1 MNGLVHIF
9 KGGFIMTNIETLL
22 HEEIQDGF
30 EDLNRMERGTE
41 THKTTVDELAK
52 LLDRAIEIERIEVE
66 AKDRDNAREIEIKK
80 IEIEADERAKARE
93 IEASLKRAQMEE
105 DRKDR
110 RFKNGIAVGG
120 IVLPLAVTIWGTFKT
135 LKFEEEGTV
144 TTIMGRGF
152 INKLIPKK

>member
-30 EDLNRMERGTE
+30 DALSKMERGTE
-41 THKTTVDELAK
+41 IHKTTVDEVAK
-52 LLDRAIEIERIEVE
+52 LFDKAIEIE
-66 AKDRDNAREIEIKK
+66 K
-80 IEIEADERAKARE
+80 IEIEAKDKAKSRE
-93 IEASLKRAQMEE
+93 IEASLKKAQMEE

-110 RFKNGIAVGG
+110 RVKNGIALGG

-144 TTIMGRGF
+144 TTMMGRGF

>member
-1 MNGLVHIF
+1 
-9 KGGFIMTNIETLL
+9 MTNIETLL

-30 EDLNRMERGTE
+30 DALSKMERGTE
-41 THKTTVDELAK
+41 IHKTTVDEVAK
-52 LLDRAIEIERIEVE
+52 LFDKAIEIEKIEVE
-66 AKDRDNAREIEIKK
+66 AKEK
-80 IEIEADERAKARE
+80 AKARE

-110 RFKNGIAVGG
+110 RFKNGIAIGG

-144 TTIMGRGF
+144 TTMMGRGF

>member
-1 MNGLVHIF
+1 MNGLVRTF

-30 EDLNRMERGTE
+30 DALSRMERGTE
-41 THKTTVDELAK
+41 MHKTTVDEVAK
-52 LLDRAIEIERIEVE
+52 LFDKAIEIE
-66 AKDRDNAREIEIKK
+66 KL
-80 IEIEADERAKARE
+80 EIEAKEREKAR
-93 IEASLKRAQMEE
+93 EE

-110 RFKNGIAVGG
+110 RVKNGIAIGG

-135 LKFEEEGTV
+135 FRFEETGTV

>member
-30 EDLNRMERGTE
+30 DALSKMERGTE
-41 THKTTVDELAK
+41 IHKTTVDEVAK
-52 LLDRAIEIERIEVE
+52 LFDKAIEIE
-66 AKDRDNAREIEIKK
+66 K
-80 IEIEADERAKARE
+80 IEIEAKEKAKSRE

-110 RFKNGIAVGG
+110 KLKNGIAIGG

>member
-1 MNGLVHIF
+1 
-9 KGGFIMTNIETLL
+9 MTNIETLL

-30 EDLNRMERGTE
+30 DALSRMERGTE
-41 THKTTVDELAK
+41 IHKTTVDEVAK
-52 LLDRAIEIERIEVE
+52 LFDKAIEIE
-66 AKDRDNAREIEIKK
+66 K
-80 IEIEADERAKARE
+80 IEIEAKDKAKARE

-110 RFKNGIAVGG
+110 RVKNGIALGG

-144 TTIMGRGF
+144 TTMMGRGF

>member
-1 MNGLVHIF
+1 
-9 KGGFIMTNIETLL
+9 MTNIETLL

-30 EDLNRMERGTE
+30 DALSRMERGTE
-41 THKTTVDELAK
+41 THKTTVDEVAK
-52 LLDRAIEIERIEVE
+52 LFDKAIEIEKIEVE
-66 AKDRDNAREIEIKK
+66 AKERE
-80 IEIEADERAKARE
+80 KARE

-110 RFKNGIAVGG
+110 RVKNGIAVGG

-135 LKFEEEGTV
+135 FRFEETGTV

>member
-1 MNGLVHIF
+1 
-9 KGGFIMTNIETLL
+9 MTNIETLL

-30 EDLNRMERGTE
+30 DALSRMERGTE
-41 THKTTVDELAK
+41 IHKTTVDEVAK
-52 LLDRAIEIERIEVE
+52 LFDKAIEIE
-66 AKDRDNAREIEIKK
+66 K
-80 IEIEADERAKARE
+80 IEIEAKDKSKARE

-110 RFKNGIAVGG
+110 RFKNGIALGG
-120 IVLPLAVTIWGTFKT
+120 IVLPLAVTIWGTLKT

-144 TTIMGRGF
+144 TTMMGRGF

>member
-30 EDLNRMERGTE
+30 DALSKMERGTE
-41 THKTTVDELAK
+41 IHKTTVDEVAK
-52 LLDRAIEIERIEVE
+52 LFDKAIEIE
-66 AKDRDNAREIEIKK
+66 K
-80 IEIEADERAKARE
+80 IEIEAKEKAKSRE
-93 IEASLKRAQMEE
+93 IEASLKKAQMEE

>member
-1 MNGLVHIF
+1 
-9 KGGFIMTNIETLL
+9 MTNIETLL

-30 EDLNRMERGTE
+30 DALSRMERGTE
-41 THKTTVDELAK
+41 IHKTTVDEVAK
-52 LLDRAIEIERIEVE
+52 LFDKAIEIE
-66 AKDRDNAREIEIKK
+66 K
-80 IEIEADERAKARE
+80 IEIEAKDKAKSRE
-93 IEASLKRAQMEE
+93 IEANLKLAQIEE

-110 RFKNGIAVGG
+110 RVKNGIAIGG

>member
-1 MNGLVHIF
+1 
-9 KGGFIMTNIETLL
+9 MTNIETLL

-30 EDLNRMERGTE
+30 DALSKMERGTE
-41 THKTTVDELAK
+41 IHKTTVDEVAK
-52 LLDRAIEIERIEVE
+52 LFDKAIEIE
-66 AKDRDNAREIEIKK
+66 K
-80 IEIEADERAKARE
+80 IEIEAKEKAKSRE

-110 RFKNGIAVGG
+110 KLKNGIAIGG

>member
-1 MNGLVHIF
+1 
-9 KGGFIMTNIETLL
+9 MTNIETLL

-30 EDLNRMERGTE
+30 DALSKMERGTE
-41 THKTTVDELAK
+41 MHKTTVDEVAK
-52 LLDRAIEIERIEVE
+52 LFDKAIEIE
-66 AKDRDNAREIEIKK
+66 K
-80 IEIEADERAKARE
+80 IEIEAKDKAKSRE

>member
-1 MNGLVHIF
+1 MNGLVYIF

-30 EDLNRMERGTE
+30 DALSKMERGTE
-41 THKTTVDELAK
+41 THKTTVDEVAK
-52 LLDRAIEIERIEVE
+52 LFDKAIEIEKIEVE
-66 AKDRDNAREIEIKK
+66 AKEK
-80 IEIEADERAKARE
+80 AKARE

-110 RFKNGIAVGG
+110 RVKNGIAVGG

-135 LKFEEEGTV
+135 FRFEETGTV

>member
-1 MNGLVHIF
+1 
-9 KGGFIMTNIETLL
+9 MTNIETLL

-30 EDLNRMERGTE
+30 DALSRMERGTE
-41 THKTTVDELAK
+41 IHKTTVDEVAK
-52 LLDRAIEIERIEVE
+52 LFDKAIEIE
-66 AKDRDNAREIEIKK
+66 K
-80 IEIEADERAKARE
+80 IEIEAKERTKARE
-93 IEASLKRAQMEE
+93 IEESIKLAQIEE

-110 RFKNGIAVGG
+110 RVKNGIAIGG

-135 LKFEEEGTV
+135 FRFEETGTV

>member
-1 MNGLVHIF
+1 
-9 KGGFIMTNIETLL
+9 MTNIETLL

-30 EDLNRMERGTE
+30 DALSKMERGTE
-41 THKTTVDELAK
+41 IHKTTVDEVAK
-52 LLDRAIEIERIEVE
+52 LFDKAIEIEKIEVE
-66 AKDRDNAREIEIKK
+66 AKDK
-80 IEIEADERAKARE
+80 AKSRE

-110 RFKNGIAVGG
+110 RFKNGIALGG

>member
-1 MNGLVHIF
+1 
-9 KGGFIMTNIETLL
+9 MTNIETLL

-30 EDLNRMERGTE
+30 DALSKMERGTE
-41 THKTTVDELAK
+41 IHKTTVDEVAK
-52 LLDRAIEIERIEVE
+52 LFDKAIEIE
-66 AKDRDNAREIEIKK
+66 K
-80 IEIEADERAKARE
+80 IEIEAKEKTKARE

-110 RFKNGIAVGG
+110 KLKNGIAIGG

-144 TTIMGRGF
+144 TTMMGRGF

>member
-30 EDLNRMERGTE
+30 DALSKMERGTE
-41 THKTTVDELAK
+41 IHKTTVDEVAK
-52 LLDRAIEIERIEVE
+52 LFDKAIEIE
-66 AKDRDNAREIEIKK
+66 K
-80 IEIEADERAKARE
+80 IEIEAKDKAKARE

-110 RFKNGIAVGG
+110 RVKNGIAIGG

>member
-30 EDLNRMERGTE
+30 DALSKMERGTE
-41 THKTTVDELAK
+41 IHKTTVDEVAK
-52 LLDRAIEIERIEVE
+52 LFDKAIEIE
-66 AKDRDNAREIEIKK
+66 K
-80 IEIEADERAKARE
+80 IEIEAKDKAKSRE
-93 IEASLKRAQMEE
+93 IEASLKQAQMEE

-110 RFKNGIAVGG
+110 RVKNGIAIGG

-144 TTIMGRGF
+144 TTMMGRGF

>member
-22 HEEIQDGF
+22 NEEIQDGF
-30 EDLNRMERGTE
+30 DALSRMERGTE
-41 THKTTVDELAK
+41 THKTTVDEVAK
-52 LLDRAIEIERIEVE
+52 LFDKAIEIEKLEME
-66 AKDRDNAREIEIKK
+66 AKERE
-80 IEIEADERAKARE
+80 KARE

-110 RFKNGIAVGG
+110 RVKNGIAIGG

-135 LKFEEEGTV
+135 FRFEETGTV

>member
-30 EDLNRMERGTE
+30 DALSRMERGTE
-41 THKTTVDELAK
+41 IHKTTVDEVAK
-52 LLDRAIEIERIEVE
+52 LFDKAIEIE
-66 AKDRDNAREIEIKK
+66 K
-80 IEIEADERAKARE
+80 IEIEAKERAKARE

-110 RFKNGIAVGG
+110 RVKNGIAIGG

-135 LKFEEEGTV
+135 FRFEETGTV

>member
-1 MNGLVHIF
+1 
-9 KGGFIMTNIETLL
+9 MTNIETLL

-30 EDLNRMERGTE
+30 DALSKMERGTE
-41 THKTTVDELAK
+41 IHKTTVDEVAK
-52 LLDRAIEIERIEVE
+52 LFDKAIEIE
-66 AKDRDNAREIEIKK
+66 K
-80 IEIEADERAKARE
+80 IEIEAKEKAKSRE
-93 IEASLKRAQMEE
+93 IEASLKQAQMEE

-110 RFKNGIAVGG
+110 RLKNGIAIGG

>member
-1 MNGLVHIF
+1 
-9 KGGFIMTNIETLL
+9 MTNIETLL

-30 EDLNRMERGTE
+30 DALSKMERGTE
-41 THKTTVDELAK
+41 IHKTTVDEVAK
-52 LLDRAIEIERIEVE
+52 LFDKAIEIE
-66 AKDRDNAREIEIKK
+66 K
-80 IEIEADERAKARE
+80 IEIEAKDKAKSRE

-110 RFKNGIAVGG
+110 RVKNGIAIGG

>member
-1 MNGLVHIF
+1 
-9 KGGFIMTNIETLL
+9 MTNIETLL

-30 EDLNRMERGTE
+30 DALSKMERGTE
-41 THKTTVDELAK
+41 IHKTTVDEVAK
-52 LLDRAIEIERIEVE
+52 LFDKAIEIE
-66 AKDRDNAREIEIKK
+66 K
-80 IEIEADERAKARE
+80 IEIEAKEKAKARE

-110 RFKNGIAVGG
+110 RFKNGIAIGG

>member
-1 MNGLVHIF
+1 
-9 KGGFIMTNIETLL
+9 MTNIETLL

-30 EDLNRMERGTE
+30 DALSKMERGTE
-41 THKTTVDELAK
+41 IHKTTVDEVAK
-52 LLDRAIEIERIEVE
+52 LFDKAIEIE
-66 AKDRDNAREIEIKK
+66 K
-80 IEIEADERAKARE
+80 IEIEAKEKDKARE
-93 IEASLKRAQMEE
+93 IEANLKRAQMEE

-110 RFKNGIAVGG
+110 RVKNGIAIGG
-120 IVLPLAVTIWGTFKT
+120 IVLPLAVTIWGTFKS

>member
-1 MNGLVHIF
+1 
-9 KGGFIMTNIETLL
+9 MTNIETLL

-30 EDLNRMERGTE
+30 EALSKMERGTE

-52 LLDRAIEIERIEVE
+52 LFDKAIEIEKIEVE
-66 AKDRDNAREIEIKK
+66 AKERD
-80 IEIEADERAKARE
+80 KARE
-93 IEASLKRAQMEE
+93 IEANLKQAQMNE

-110 RFKNGIAVGG
+110 RVKNGIAVGG
-120 IVLPLAVTIWGTFKT
+120 IVLPLAVTIWGTFRT

-144 TTIMGRGF
+144 TTMMGRGF

>member
-30 EDLNRMERGTE
+30 DALSKMERGTE
-41 THKTTVDELAK
+41 IHKTTVDEVAK
-52 LLDRAIEIERIEVE
+52 LFDKAIEIEKIEVE
-66 AKDRDNAREIEIKK
+66 AKEK
-80 IEIEADERAKARE
+80 AKAR
-93 IEASLKRAQMEE
+93 EE

-120 IVLPLAVTIWGTFKT
+120 IVLPLAVTIWGTLKT

-144 TTIMGRGF
+144 TTMMGRGF

>member
-1 MNGLVHIF
+1 
-9 KGGFIMTNIETLL
+9 MTNIETLL

-30 EDLNRMERGTE
+30 DALSRMERGTE
-41 THKTTVDELAK
+41 THKTTVDEVAK
-52 LLDRAIEIERIEVE
+52 LFDKAIEIEKLEME
-66 AKDRDNAREIEIKK
+66 AKERE
-80 IEIEADERAKARE
+80 KARE

-110 RFKNGIAVGG
+110 RVKNGIAIGG

-135 LKFEEEGTV
+135 FRFEETGTV
-144 TTIMGRGF
+144 TTMMGRGF

>member
-1 MNGLVHIF
+1 
-9 KGGFIMTNIETLL
+9 MTNIETLL

-30 EDLNRMERGTE
+30 DALSKMERGTE
-41 THKTTVDELAK
+41 VHKTTVDEVAK
-52 LLDRAIEIERIEVE
+52 LFDKAIEIE
-66 AKDRDNAREIEIKK
+66 K
-80 IEIEADERAKARE
+80 IEIEAKEKAKARE

-110 RFKNGIAVGG
+110 KLKNGIAIGG

-144 TTIMGRGF
+144 TTMMGRGF

>member
-1 MNGLVHIF
+1 
-9 KGGFIMTNIETLL
+9 MTNIETLL

-30 EDLNRMERGTE
+30 DALSKMERGTE
-41 THKTTVDELAK
+41 IHKTTVDEVAK
-52 LLDRAIEIERIEVE
+52 LFDKAIEIE
-66 AKDRDNAREIEIKK
+66 K
-80 IEIEADERAKARE
+80 IEIEAKDKAKSRE
-93 IEASLKRAQMEE
+93 IEANLKLAQIEE

-110 RFKNGIAVGG
+110 RVKNGIAIGG

>member
-1 MNGLVHIF
+1 
-9 KGGFIMTNIETLL
+9 MTNIETLL

-30 EDLNRMERGTE
+30 DALSKMERGTE
-41 THKTTVDELAK
+41 IHKTTVDEVAK
-52 LLDRAIEIERIEVE
+52 LFDKAIEIE
-66 AKDRDNAREIEIKK
+66 K
-80 IEIEADERAKARE
+80 IEIEAKEKAKARE

-110 RFKNGIAVGG
+110 RFKNGIALGG

-144 TTIMGRGF
+144 TTMMGRGF

>member
-30 EDLNRMERGTE
+30 DALSKMERGTE
-41 THKTTVDELAK
+41 IHKTTVDEVAK
-52 LLDRAIEIERIEVE
+52 LFDKAIEIE
-66 AKDRDNAREIEIKK
+66 K
-80 IEIEADERAKARE
+80 IEIEAKDKAKSRE

-110 RFKNGIAVGG
+110 RFKNGIALGG

>member
-1 MNGLVHIF
+1 
-9 KGGFIMTNIETLL
+9 MTNIETLL

-30 EDLNRMERGTE
+30 DALSRMERGTE
-41 THKTTVDELAK
+41 IHKTTVDEVAK
-52 LLDRAIEIERIEVE
+52 LFDKAIEIE
-66 AKDRDNAREIEIKK
+66 K
-80 IEIEADERAKARE
+80 IEIEAKEKAKARE

-110 RFKNGIAVGG
+110 RVKNGIALGG

>member
-1 MNGLVHIF
+1 MNGLVHTF

-30 EDLNRMERGTE
+30 DALSRMERGTE
-41 THKTTVDELAK
+41 THKTTVDEVAK
-52 LLDRAIEIERIEVE
+52 LCDKAIEIE
-66 AKDRDNAREIEIKK
+66 KL
-80 IEIEADERAKARE
+80 EIEAKEREKAR
-93 IEASLKRAQMEE
+93 EE

-110 RFKNGIAVGG
+110 RVKNGIAIGG

-135 LKFEEEGTV
+135 FRFEETGTV